1 MHYIEKKSKFAEL
14 KVLRYLCSLK
24 IKDIIGASSL
34 SERHIESE
42 LMIEQIGIRNYK
54 SIRKALIPLHKIN
67 ILIGENG
74 AGKSNFISFFE
85 MVKSL
90 YDQRLGAYML
100 SNGGMNAQL
109 YRGLKYSKSIEGL
122 IDYDNKNA
130 FFFRLCPGVG
140 DKAYIEETGDFF
152 NAKEISSKEYGSWN
166 KMIWDKAV
174 EESEISEKKYYR
186 ANYIRTLLKSFIVYH
201 FHDTSRTSPMR
212 QPCNIGDNSTLRHDA
227 SNLPAILLRLKQ
239 SDPTAYRLI
248 ESTVKSV
255 APYFK
260 RFRLTPMLTDDTRIK
275 LEWEEQDS
283 DMYLDASSLSDGT
296 LRFIALATLLLQSQ
310 MPETIILD
318 EPELGLHPAAM
329 VKLAAMIKRAS
340 VKSQIIVATQS
351 VELISNFSI
360 DNLIVVGRE
369 DNQSTFYRLNEED
382 FSQWLEEYS
391 VGELWEKNIIGGRP

>member
-1 MHYIEKKSKFAEL
+1 
-14 KVLRYLCSLK
+14 
-24 IKDIIGASSL
+24 
-34 SERHIESE
+34 
-42 LMIEQIGIRNYK
+42 MIEQIGIRNYK
-54 SIRKALIPLHKIN
+54 SIREALIPLRNIN

-100 SNGGMNAQL
+100 SNGGMSAQL

-130 FFFRLCPGVG
+130 FFFTLCPGVG
-140 DKAYIEETGDFF
+140 DKAYIEETGDYF
-152 NAKEISSKEYGSWN
+152 NAKGISSKDYGSWN
-166 KMIWDKAV
+166 RMIWDNAV
-174 EESEISEKKYYR
+174 EESEIAEKKYYR
-186 ANYIRTLLKSFIVYH
+186 AKYIRALLKSFIVYH

-212 QPCNIGDNSTLRHDA
+212 QPCPIGDNSMLRHDA
-227 SNLPAILLRLKQ
+227 SNLPAVLLRLRQ
-239 SDPTAYRLI
+239 TDPAAYRLI
-248 ESTVKSV
+248 EATVHSV

-260 RFRLTPMLTDDTRIK
+260 RFRLAPMVTDEARIK

-296 LRFIALATLLLQSQ
+296 LRFIALATLLLQTEL
-310 MPETIILD
+310 PETIILD

-329 VKLAAMIKRAS
+329 VKLSAMIKRAAS
-340 VKSQIIVATQS
+340 KSQMIIATQS
-351 VELISNFSI
+351 VGLISNFSI
-360 DNLIVVGRE
+360 EDLIVVGR
-369 DNQSTFYRLNEED
+369 DNNQSTFHRLNDYD

>member
-1 MHYIEKKSKFAEL
+1 
-14 KVLRYLCSLK
+14 
-24 IKDIIGASSL
+24 
-34 SERHIESE
+34 
-42 LMIEQIGIRNYK
+42 MIEQISIRNYK
-54 SIRKALIPLHKIN
+54 SIREALIPLRNIN

-109 YRGLKYSKSIEGL
+109 HRGLKYSKSIEGL

-130 FFFRLCPGVG
+130 FFFTLCPGVG
-140 DKAYIEETGDFF
+140 DKAYIEETGDYF
-152 NAKEISSKEYGSWN
+152 NAKGISSKDYGSWN
-166 KMIWDKAV
+166 RMIWDKAV
-174 EESEISEKKYYR
+174 EESEIAEKKYYR
-186 ANYIRTLLKSFIVYH
+186 AKYIRALLKSFIVYH

-212 QPCNIGDNSTLRHDA
+212 QPCPIGDNSMLRHDA
-227 SNLPAILLRLKQ
+227 SNLPAVLLRLRQ
-239 SDPTAYRLI
+239 TDPTAYRLI
-248 ESTVKSV
+248 EATVHSV

-260 RFRLTPMLTDDTRIK
+260 RFRLAPMVTDEARIK

-296 LRFIALATLLLQSQ
+296 LRFIALATLLLQTEL
-310 MPETIILD
+310 PETIILD
-318 EPELGLHPAAM
+318 EPELGLHPAAL
-329 VKLAAMIKRAS
+329 VKLSAMIKRAS
-340 VKSQIIVATQS
+340 AKSQIIIATQS
-351 VELISNFSI
+351 VGLISNFSI
-360 DNLIVVGRE
+360 EDLIVVGR
-369 DNQSTFYRLNEED
+369 DNNQSTFHRLNDYD